1 MELST
6 QIRKYR
12 TQMNLSQEELA
23 ERIYVTRQSIPNWE
37 NGKNYP
43 DIHSLLLL
51 STLFGVSVDQ
61 LIKGDMETMKETVNV
76 QEIAKLNRY
85 SGIYAAHLVALI
97 LSAVPLFMWL
107 DWYALIPFGILFFL
121 TMYWALQVEKLKKN
135 HDIQTYREIIAFM
148 EGNRLDEIGK
158 AVEKGKRPYQ
168 NALKFLVGAGIGAV
182 ISALCMFTSNLLG

>member
-23 ERIYVTRQSIPNWE
+23 ERIYVTRQSISNWE

-61 LIKGDMETMKETVNV
+61 MIKGDMETMKETVHV
-76 QEIAKLNRY
+76 QEISKLNRY
-85 SGIYAAHLVALI
+85 SGIYAAHLVTFI
-97 LSAVPLFMWL
+97 LSAAPLFMWL
-107 DWYALIPFGILFFL
+107 GWYALIPFGILFSL
-121 TMYWALQVEKLKKN
+121 TMYWALKVEKLKKN

-182 ISALCMFTSNLLG
+182 ICALIVLVGTMI

>member
-23 ERIYVTRQSIPNWE
+23 ERIYVTRQSISNWE

-43 DIHSLLLL
+43 DINSLLLL

-61 LIKGDMETMKETVNV
+61 MIKGDMETMKETVHV
-76 QEIAKLNRY
+76 QEISKLNRY
-85 SGIYAAHLVALI
+85 SGIYAAHLVTFI
-97 LSAVPLFMWL
+97 LSAAPLYMWL
-107 DWYALIPFGILFFL
+107 GWYALIPFGILFSL
-121 TMYWALQVEKLKKN
+121 TMYWALKVEKLKKN

-182 ISALCMFTSNLLG
+182 ICALIVLVGTMI

>member
-23 ERIYVTRQSIPNWE
+23 ERIYVTRQSISNWE

-61 LIKGDMETMKETVNV
+61 MIKGDMETMKETVHV
-76 QEIAKLNRY
+76 QEISKLNRY
-85 SGIYAAHLVALI
+85 SGIYAAHLVTFI
-97 LSAVPLFMWL
+97 LSAAPLFMWL
-107 DWYALIPFGILFFL
+107 GWYALIPLGILFSL
-121 TMYWALQVEKLKKN
+121 TMYWALKVEKLKKN

-182 ISALCMFTSNLLG
+182 ICALIVLVGTMI

>member
-23 ERIYVTRQSIPNWE
+23 ERIYVTRQSISNWE

-61 LIKGDMETMKETVNV
+61 MIKGDMETMKETVHV
-76 QEIAKLNRY
+76 QEISKLNRY
-85 SGIYAAHLVALI
+85 SGIYAAHLVTFI
-97 LSAVPLFMWL
+97 LSAAPLFMWL
-107 DWYALIPFGILFFL
+107 GWYALIPFGILFSL
-121 TMYWALQVEKLKKN
+121 TMYWALKVEKLKKN

-148 EGNRLDEIGK
+148 EGNRLDEIGN

-182 ISALCMFTSNLLG
+182 ICALIVLVGTMI

>member
-182 ISALCMFTSNLLG
+182 ISTLCMFTSNLLG

>member
-1 MELST
+1 
-6 QIRKYR
+6 
-12 TQMNLSQEELA
+12 
-23 ERIYVTRQSIPNWE
+23 
-37 NGKNYP
+37 
-43 DIHSLLLL
+43 
-51 STLFGVSVDQ
+51 
-61 LIKGDMETMKETVNV
+61 MKETVNV

-158 AVEKGKRPYQ
+158 AVEKGKSHIRMP
-168 NALKFLVGAGIGAV
+168 
-182 ISALCMFTSNLLG
+182 

>member
-23 ERIYVTRQSIPNWE
+23 ERIYVTRQSISNWE

-61 LIKGDMETMKETVNV
+61 MIKGDMETMKETVHV
-76 QEIAKLNRY
+76 QEISKLNRY
-85 SGIYAAHLVALI
+85 SGIYAAHLVTFI
-97 LSAVPLFMWL
+97 LSAAPLFMWL
-107 DWYALIPFGILFFL
+107 GWYALIPFGILFSL
-121 TMYWALQVEKLKKN
+121 TMYWALKVEKLKKN

-182 ISALCMFTSNLLG
+182 ICALIVLVGTLI

>member
-23 ERIYVTRQSIPNWE
+23 ERIYVTRQSISNWE

-61 LIKGDMETMKETVNV
+61 MIKGDMETMKETVHV
-76 QEIAKLNRY
+76 QEISKLNRY
-85 SGIYAAHLVALI
+85 SGIYAAHLVTFI
-97 LSAVPLFMWL
+97 LSAAPLYMWL
-107 DWYALIPFGILFFL
+107 GWYALIPFGILFSL
-121 TMYWALQVEKLKKN
+121 TMYWALKVEKLKKN

-182 ISALCMFTSNLLG
+182 ICALIVLVGTMI

>member
-1 MELST
+1 MEQST

-23 ERIYVTRQSIPNWE
+23 ERIYVTRQSISNWE

-61 LIKGDMETMKETVNV
+61 MIKGDMETMKETVHV
-76 QEIAKLNRY
+76 QEISKLNRY
-85 SGIYAAHLVALI
+85 SGIYAAHLVTFI
-97 LSAVPLFMWL
+97 LSVAPLFMWL
-107 DWYALIPFGILFFL
+107 GWYALIPFGILFSL
-121 TMYWALQVEKLKKN
+121 TMYWALKVEKLKKN

-158 AVEKGKRPYQ
+158 AAEKGKRAYQ

-182 ISALCMFTSNLLG
+182 ICALIVLVGTMI

>member
-23 ERIYVTRQSIPNWE
+23 ERIYVTRQSISNWE

-61 LIKGDMETMKETVNV
+61 LIKGDMETMKETVHV
-76 QEIAKLNRY
+76 QEISKLNRY
-85 SGIYAAHLVALI
+85 SGIYAAHLVTFI
-97 LSAVPLFMWL
+97 LSAAPLYMWL
-107 DWYALIPFGILFFL
+107 GWYALIPFGILFSL
-121 TMYWALQVEKLKKN
+121 TMYWALKVEKLKKN

-168 NALKFLVGAGIGAV
+168 NALKFLVGAGIGDV
-182 ISALCMFTSNLLG
+182 ICALIVLVGTMI